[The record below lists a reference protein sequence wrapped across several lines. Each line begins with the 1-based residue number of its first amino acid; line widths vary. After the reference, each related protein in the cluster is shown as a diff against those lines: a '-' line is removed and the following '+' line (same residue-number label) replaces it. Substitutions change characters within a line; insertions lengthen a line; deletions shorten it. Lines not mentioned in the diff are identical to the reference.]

1 MEGEKPAKRG
11 DEMDR
16 QHFWLGIG
24 VLATA
29 GLLLAASPGQ
39 ALAQQAEVCNPVV
52 DASGRPVTDASGNV
66 VVHAGSVPCPP
77 RVAVVAEPPPPVAPA
92 APPPPTA
99 IEETVNF
106 DFDRSEIRPEF
117 TGTLNQVAEQ
127 LQQQP
132 EADVFLVG
140 HADAIGDP
148 QYNIGLGE
156 RRAESVAEY
165 LTARG
170 VEPDRLVLQTRGE
183 AEPIATNETPEGRA
197 QNRRVEISTAAPAT
211 S

>member
-1 MEGEKPAKRG
+1 
-11 DEMDR
+11 MDR
-16 QHFWLGIG
+16 KHFWLVLG

-29 GLLLAASPGQ
+29 GFLAASPGP

-77 RVAVVAEPPPPVAPA
+77 RVAAVAEPPPVAPA

-99 IEETVNF
+99 FEETVNF

-117 TGTLNQVAEQ
+117 MGTLDQVAEQ
-127 LQQQP
+127 LQRRP

-170 VEPDRLVLQTRGE
+170 VGPDRLVLQTRGE
-183 AEPIATNETPEGRA
+183 AEPIATNDTPEGRA